1 MQLGLSP
8 AGDLWPSVESSLPE
22 EPRVLGDSAAMLS
35 SGLWSTMG
43 VLAMATETTAPV
55 IHFTTPT
62 PDIPLRGQRQPVTS
76 APGAH
81 IMLPPPQSWGMGVGK
96 LFESSSRQIPPL
108 PSKSLSSGCWNWCE
122 LADGVPLF
130 LTQNSGMSRW

>member
-35 SGLWSTMG
+35 SGPCSTMG
-43 VLAMATETTAPV
+43 VLAMATETTVPV

-62 PDIPLRGQRQPVTS
+62 PTFLFEVRGGQSLLLLERIS
-76 APGAH
+76 CCLLHRLGGWEWGSSSN
-81 IMLPPPQSWGMGVGK
+81 LPPDRFPPSPPKALAVAAGTGGSWQMAC
-96 LFESSSRQIPPL
+96 
-108 PSKSLSSGCWNWCE
+108 LS
-122 LADGVPLF
+122 F
-130 LTQNSGMSRW
+130 